1 MERVNRIRGCFSR
14 GQVALTPI
22 RFGKHLSRVSLL
34 FLFALFTSSILLGQ
48 LQKNQGVLIISEV
61 GISHTLTNLIVDQIS
76 EQVRQTPNHHV
87 EFYSESLDL
96 MSLPSQFSREDMRDW
111 LQAKYSRYK
120 LDVIVAL
127 GPDTVDFLSTYEP
140 AAFAEIPV
148 VICGT
153 SPDQLANPKLR
164 SRFTGTW
171 LKFEPQKTLEVALSL
186 FPDTKHVFVV
196 GGSTVFDRK
205 ITSLTKGAFN
215 TLNTQV
221 EIRYLPEMEMST
233 LTEQLRQLP
242 SQSVV
247 LYTSFFQDAAG
258 VRFPNATKAL
268 PMIAAASNGPDFG
281 MSDTYMGHGIVGG
294 YLMGFERQ
302 GKMTAQVVSE
312 LLDGKKP
319 QEIPIE
325 TLPGAYV
332 FDSHELSKWNIAEST
347 LPPESVILFE
357 EPSVWERNKWLWA
370 IILGLSALAAYLLYS
385 RKQLKQAKESQRKLS
400 GRLINA
406 QEQERSRLAREIHDD
421 FSQRLAVM
429 ALQLENIAE
438 EVPLSYKEVHRQLHE
453 VEDSASEL
461 GSELHALSYQLHSST
476 LENLGLVSAITAMCR
491 EFTAK
496 NGVKAN
502 FTSDKVRENV
512 DPDVALCAFRIV
524 QEALRNVRK
533 HSNAK
538 IASVQL
544 LHEGDKLVVRIRDDG
559 HGFDLSQSNN
569 REGLGIRSMEER
581 TLSIGGNFKIRSE
594 FGRGTTIEARVP
606 LKQAG
611 SVAKGHL
618 A

>member
-1 MERVNRIRGCFSR
+1 
-14 GQVALTPI
+14 
-22 RFGKHLSRVSLL
+22 
-34 FLFALFTSSILLGQ
+34 
-48 LQKNQGVLIISEV
+48 
-61 GISHTLTNLIVDQIS
+61 
-76 EQVRQTPNHHV
+76 
-87 EFYSESLDL
+87 
-96 MSLPSQFSREDMRDW
+96 
-111 LQAKYSRYK
+111 
-120 LDVIVAL
+120 
-127 GPDTVDFLSTYEP
+127 
-140 AAFAEIPV
+140 
-148 VICGT
+148 
-153 SPDQLANPKLR
+153 
-164 SRFTGTW
+164 
-171 LKFEPQKTLEVALSL
+171 
-186 FPDTKHVFVV
+186 
-196 GGSTVFDRK
+196 
-205 ITSLTKGAFN
+205 
-215 TLNTQV
+215 
-221 EIRYLPEMEMST
+221 
-233 LTEQLRQLP
+233 
-242 SQSVV
+242 
-247 LYTSFFQDAAG
+247 
-258 VRFPNATKAL
+258 
-268 PMIAAASNGPDFG
+268 
-281 MSDTYMGHGIVGG
+281 
-294 YLMGFERQ
+294 
-302 GKMTAQVVSE
+302 
-312 LLDGKKP
+312 LDGKKP